1 MLRCLSLWTCGNI
14 LTNVSNQN
22 IPILPHPITCS
33 SVQTHTSVV
42 IPVITRWVIPK
53 FLKTN
58 GKLLWP
64 NAPFPALSTMY
75 SSRLGLIINYIPVLL
90 TSNQQPPKT
99 TLWDITYT
107 YTFCYVGF
115 YYMVRPRDP
124 IGDPLLYVYL
134 KSIPFLIVFNTCLIG
149 FIEAEVKLRS

>member
-1 MLRCLSLWTCGNI
+1 MVIILFIGARTFDECTSYTLYGHCWDASVSELWEYFDH
-14 LTNVSNQN
+14 NVSNQN

-124 IGDPLLYVYL
+124 IGDPLLYVL
-134 KSIPFLIVFNTCLIG
+134 S
-149 FIEAEVKLRS
+149 